1 MHAPMSAPMS
11 APKTAVNF
19 FNLSMRRAYCL
30 LMPTAADTVEDV
42 LPVKCME
49 AVLLALLL
57 TSS

>member
-1 MHAPMSAPMS
+1 
-11 APKTAVNF
+11 
-19 FNLSMRRAYCL
+19 MRRAYCL

-57 TSS
+57 TSSRHDVHHVPLGFKMQVGSRVHR